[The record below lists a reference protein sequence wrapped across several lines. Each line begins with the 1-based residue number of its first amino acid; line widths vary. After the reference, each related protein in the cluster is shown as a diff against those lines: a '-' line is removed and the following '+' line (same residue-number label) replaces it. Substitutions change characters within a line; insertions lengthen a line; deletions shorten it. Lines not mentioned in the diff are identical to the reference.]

1 MQSAP
6 LFITGTGTGVGKTLL
21 TALLA
26 AWLRRNGVRV
36 AALKPV
42 CSGGR
47 ADAELLATALAGDL
61 ALAEINPWHFRAP
74 IAPVLAARREG
85 AVVTRSQIVTHVRA
99 LQRRFDL
106 VLIEGAGG
114 LLSPIGENVDSRDLI
129 VALRAIPVIVAPNRL
144 GVVNDLRL
152 TLGALPFAVLK
163 RALVVLMA
171 PETPDAATRG
181 NAGLLGEYFAPGRI
195 VSFPRVL
202 GAADLVKALKVRRVR
217 KALENLKLPLPRT
230 GSKSFKPPA
239 PKNLERQPRA

>member
-1 MQSAP
+1 MGKMQDAP

-26 AWLRRNGVRV
+26 AWLRQNGVQV

-61 ALAEINPWHFRAP
+61 TLDEINPWHFRAP

-85 AVVTRSQIVTHVRA
+85 MTVTRAQIVAHVRA
-99 LQRRFDL
+99 MQRHFAC

-129 VALRAIPVIVAPNRL
+129 TALRAIPVIVAPNRL

-152 TLGALPFAVLK
+152 TLAALPFAARN
-163 RALVVLMA
+163 RARVVLMD
-171 PETPDAATRG
+171 PETPDEATRG
-181 NAGLLGEYFAPGRI
+181 NAGLLGEYFDAARI
-195 VSFPRVL
+195 LGFPRVPA
-202 GAADLVKALKVRRVR
+202 AADLARTLRRRRVR
-217 KALENLKLPLPRT
+217 AALERLKLPIPSP
-230 GSKSFKPPA
+230 GS
-239 PKNLERQPRA
+239 